1 MDLLT
6 VGTVDGRPALLTRG
20 DRHRTVRIWD
30 LTTREE
36 LHGRLTSEYTSP
48 SIEFFAAVDD
58 RFGVTEEG
66 RVWDLTASQWIGVQP
81 QRRGALALET
91 LEDRSVI
98 LTSHRT
104 EEVHLWDLAAGELLA
119 PPLMGHT
126 SGVCAGG
133 DRHAG
138 RSPCRRRRRRP
149 NGVDV
154 GRKHRAADRCVRL
167 SLTHQGTDGGARR
180 ATGGRFRRGRSGP
193 DPSPLAPRWLVGAQD
208 GFSAGCASRPALLEG
223 GGDGGAPIGRQH
235 VVVFIDGGI
244 RRPPLREKGGRV
256 VARGG
261 GHLLWKDLPRSP
273 GAEFGILGVER
284 VNAFSV
290 LGSPVGLAAEATE
303 CAQLLQAVARGDN
316 LTLEEQLR
324 TWAEELRRR

>member
-133 DRHAG
+133 RPARWTVALSSSPAATERCGRGTQAQGG
-138 RSPCRRRRRRP
+138 RS
-149 NGVDV
+149 
-154 GRKHRAADRCVRL
+154 VR
-167 SLTHQGTDGGARR
+167 TPFPHA
-180 ATGGRFRRGRSGP
+180 SG
-193 DPSPLAPRWLVGAQD
+193 D
-208 GFSAGCASRPALLEG
+208 
-223 GGDGGAPIGRQH
+223 
-235 VVVFIDGGI
+235 
-244 RRPPLREKGGRV
+244 
-256 VARGG
+256 
-261 GHLLWKDLPRSP
+261 
-273 GAEFGILGVER
+273 
-284 VNAFSV
+284 
-290 LGSPVGLAAEATE
+290 
-303 CAQLLQAVARGDN
+303 
-316 LTLEEQLR
+316 
-324 TWAEELRRR
+324 